1 MILGGT
7 RFTGSARRR
16 PAPRVIDVEVRPKHE
31 TLYEVLVVAPTA
43 SNRQIRRVAR
53 ALRRNLPDSMAL
65 HDVCLAEQVLGRAN
79 LRGEYDALLDRL
91 RAANQPIPN
100 IGAAIE
106 GSRLVPSFA
115 TRMGKAGRAGASAT
129 GKVLLFLFQM
139 ALALLLI
146 IGLAVGLGMKS
157 SKYNTDP
164 YKIPEYKPIEIPKFE
179 FDPKLYEYKPIVIPK
194 FEFDPKPYEYKPIVI
209 PKFDFDPKRYE
220 HKPIVIP
227 KFDPPGRDRPTY
239 EDKALQHA
247 VPEGA
252 D

>member
-1 MILGGT
+1 MVPGGT
-7 RFTGSARRR
+7 RFTGPAHPR
-16 PAPRVIDVEVRPKHE
+16 PAPRVIDVEACPKQE

-43 SNRQIRRVAR
+43 SNREIRKVAR
-53 ALRRNLPDSMAL
+53 ALRRNLPDATAL
-65 HDVCLAEQVLGRAN
+65 HDVCLAEQVLGRAD
-79 LRGEYDALLDRL
+79 LRAEYDALLGRL
-91 RAANQPIPN
+91 HAANQPIPN

-146 IGLAVGLGMKS
+146 VGLAIGLSMKS
-157 SKYNTDP
+157 SKYEQ
-164 YKIPEYKPIEIPKFE
+164 YKVPEYKPIVIPRFE
-179 FDPKLYEYKPIVIPK
+179 FDPKPYEYKPIVIPK

-209 PKFDFDPKRYE
+209 PKFEFDPKQYE
-220 HKPIVIP
+220 YKPIVIP
-227 KFDPPGRDRPTY
+227 KFDLPKQDLPTY

-247 VPEGA
+247 VPGGT